1 MIKRLSALLCLH
13 AATAM
18 AGAAAPACPA
28 EGLKVGYYPTATAY
42 EGGKGYDVDLVH
54 ELARRLDCKIREERE
69 YPRLRVLLL
78 VQHGKLNLATS
89 TIPLHKRLRYA
100 WVLPYTRD
108 RNMTLLNPAVQ
119 SKTPEQWLN
128 DPKLKW
134 GAVIGYRNSPLQDH
148 FLQQMAKRDKLICA
162 ANEEDLL
169 AMLRSGSITAAFSQP
184 QVYDHWLNG
193 QPRARLKVKVM
204 DPFRD
209 SSLENGLVLSHRG
222 FTERQMRVW
231 RDELAKMREDGSLHR
246 ILRKYLSEDSVRGM
260 LE

>member
-1 MIKRLSALLCLH
+1 MSKYLPALLCLCAAAAH
-13 AATAM
+13 AASAP
-18 AGAAAPACPA
+18 PACPA

-42 EGGKGYDVDLVH
+42 ENGKGYDVDLVH
-54 ELARRLDCKIREERE
+54 ELARRLGCKIREERE

-89 TIPLHKRLRYA
+89 TIPLQKRLRYA

-108 RNMTLLNPAVQ
+108 RNMTLLSPAVQ
-119 SKTPEQWLN
+119 GKTPEQWLN

-134 GAVIGYRNSPLQDH
+134 GAVIGYRNSPLQDY

-169 AMLRSGSITAAFSQP
+169 DMLRSGSISAAFSQP
-184 QVYDHWLNG
+184 QVYDHWVSG
-193 QPRARLKVKVM
+193 QPRARLQVKVM
-204 DPFRD
+204 DPFGD

-222 FTERQMRVW
+222 FSEPQMRLW
-231 RDELAKMREDGSLHR
+231 RAELEKMRADGSLQR